1 MSVPSPTLPPFTLYR
16 INCRQSAMKNT
27 PVQTELSPRTGSL
40 RQSGTKHPSPHKR
53 KDDTIRRMYVMHDDL
68 TAILYTWPAA
78 PAKFPVP
85 CWYLP
90 WRKGR
95 TPAEPDSAARQEP
108 LTPSRELA
116 FKNRDCA
123 VQCQINTTTA
133 NTWHKQTSIFS
144 LPFLAGV
151 RQTARPGTRG
161 LPSAARLTEHRKL
174 NTAHR
179 KPNTEL
185 VRFPSRLRG
194 FA

>member
-1 MSVPSPTLPPFTLYR
+1 
-16 INCRQSAMKNT
+16 
-27 PVQTELSPRTGSL
+27 
-40 RQSGTKHPSPHKR
+40 
-53 KDDTIRRMYVMHDDL
+53 MYVMHDDL

-78 PAKFPVP
+78 PSKTPPTLLVSAEAGAEVP
-85 CWYLP
+85 
-90 WRKGR
+90 
-95 TPAEPDSAARQEP
+95 AVPDSAARQEP

>member
-1 MSVPSPTLPPFTLYR
+1 
-16 INCRQSAMKNT
+16 
-27 PVQTELSPRTGSL
+27 
-40 RQSGTKHPSPHKR
+40 
-53 KDDTIRRMYVMHDDL
+53 MYVMHDDL

-78 PAKFPVP
+78 PSKTPPTLLVSAEAGAEVP
-85 CWYLP
+85 
-90 WRKGR
+90 
-95 TPAEPDSAARQEP
+95 AVPDSAARQEP

-174 NTAHR
+174 NTARR